1 MLSETAQNQFID
13 YAAEMSVFAAEG
25 RADLR
30 RSACCRAA
38 SDADGGPSAC
48 ADGGSRL
55 DIEFVE

>member
-1 MLSETAQNQFID
+1 
-13 YAAEMSVFAAEG
+13 MSVFAAER

-55 DIEFVE
+55 